1 MSEGRGSKVKTIVVS
16 PSGNLYGSERV
27 LVDFLKY
34 TSQQYTVY
42 LPKNSLLYKEIE
54 KLKKHHLKHFNPKSL
69 TKLYLLIA
77 IEIIFNG
84 VRSVYINE
92 GGHIKYIKLL
102 AVIFTF
108 VKFTI
113 HIRMIYDAEESRLG
127 HISVSN
133 IQLIAISKYVANKI
147 PAKWKYKT
155 VYDPYLFKEAF
166 DDQNE
171 IPKIPGSIFRVG
183 IIGRISET
191 KGFLDAVLLLKQL
204 ETNCVDN
211 LEFIFYGSIANN
223 KNVQSKVQELLS
235 FKHVKVRFNGFVD
248 TSEIYNGI
256 DCICHFCE
264 EEGLGRVFLEAIDE
278 LKPFIGF
285 NKGGLIEI
293 ASAFQLNNSLINKDD
308 LWVNQYIKKINLIQ
322 NHYHDTVKQIINTRR
337 YNSPKFSMNNYLK
350 EIEYLI

>member
-1 MSEGRGSKVKTIVVS
+1 MSEGIDSMVKTIVVS

-34 TSQQYTVY
+34 TSHQYTVY

-54 KLKKHHLKHFNPKSL
+54 KLKKHQLKHFNPKSL

-77 IEIIFNG
+77 LEIIFNG

-102 AVIFTF
+102 ALVFTY

-127 HISVSN
+127 HNSVSN

-147 PAKWKYKT
+147 PVKWKYKT
-155 VYDPYLFKEAF
+155 VYDPYLFKE
-166 DDQNE
+166 DLEDQNE
-171 IPKIPGSIFRVG
+171 IPYNRGSIFRVG
-183 IIGRISET
+183 IIGRISVT

-204 ETNCVDN
+204 DTNRVDN
-211 LEFIFYGSIANN
+211 LEFIFYGSIAND
-223 KNVQSKVQELLS
+223 KIVQSKVHELISL
-235 FKHVKVRFNGFVD
+235 KHVKIKFNGFVN

-293 ASAFQLNNSLINKDD
+293 ASAFLLNDLLINKDD
-308 LWVNQYIKKINLIQ
+308 LWINQYIKKLNLIQ
-322 NHYHDTVKQIINTRR
+322 SHYHETVKQIINSRR